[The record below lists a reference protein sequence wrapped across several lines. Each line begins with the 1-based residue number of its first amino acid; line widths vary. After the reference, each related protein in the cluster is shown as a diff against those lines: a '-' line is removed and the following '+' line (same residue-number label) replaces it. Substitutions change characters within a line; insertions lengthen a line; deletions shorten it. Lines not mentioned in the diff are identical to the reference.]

1 MVVSTGLVVIS
12 AVVGK
17 LVVVVTTVGLKVTTD
32 VTGLAVVAG
41 IEVVVSPIT
50 VVDAFILPVGTTW
63 GGLLVDIV

>member
-1 MVVSTGLVVIS
+1 MGI
-12 AVVGK
+12 
-17 LVVVVTTVGLKVTTD
+17 LVVVVTTVGLEVTTD